1 VASPVSEFTSGTF
14 TEVMDDP
21 NATAKDV
28 KRVIL
33 CSGKVFYDLQETQQ
47 KKKIKDAAIV
57 RLEQLF
63 PFPEKQLKD
72 VLKKYKGAKLV
83 WAQEEP
89 MNMGYWSFIQRM
101 MPDEKIQGVTRKASA
116 SPATGYNKVHK
127 VEQEKIV
134 NQAFEI

>member
-1 VASPVSEFTSGTF
+1 
-14 TEVMDDP
+14 
-21 NATAKDV
+21 
-28 KRVIL
+28 
-33 CSGKVFYDLQETQQ
+33 
-47 KKKIKDAAIV
+47 
-57 RLEQLF
+57 LF

-83 WAQEEP
+83 WVQEEP

-101 MPDEKIQGVTRKASA
+101 MPDEKIQNVTRKASA